1 MDIPKSDHR
10 CCTVATCPTLQKQ
23 TYSAL
28 DQPLDQQTT
37 VRAVYPSQFLR
48 TLRVGSSS
56 QSNKS
61 HNYAI
66 SKHLIKSLKARATV
80 QSMHPTRTQGI
91 VQTISVSLNFDT
103 RVAST
108 KVLPQFEV
116 HTAWPPSVSRGGLWI
131 NQIWAARGS
140 SKVCEGS

>member
-28 DQPLDQQTT
+28 DQPVDQPTT

-66 SKHLIKSLKARATV
+66 SKTLNQKPQSKSDRPEHA
-80 QSMHPTRTQGI
+80 S
-91 VQTISVSLNFDT
+91 NEDT
-103 RVAST
+103 RYSPDNFRVTQFRYSCSEHQISTTIRSPYRVAAECLSGRALDQSNMGC
-108 KVLPQFEV
+108 KRFFKGV
-116 HTAWPPSVSRGGLWI
+116 
-131 NQIWAARGS
+131 
-140 SKVCEGS
+140 

>member
-1 MDIPKSDHR
+1 MNIPKSDHR

-28 DQPLDQQTT
+28 DQPVDQPTT

-80 QSMHPTRTQGI
+80 QSMHPTRTQDSPDNFRVTQFRYSCGEH
-91 VQTISVSLNFDT
+91 QSSTTIRSPY
-103 RVAST
+103 RVAAECLSGRALDQSNMGC
-108 KVLPQFEV
+108 KRFFKGV
-116 HTAWPPSVSRGGLWI
+116 
-131 NQIWAARGS
+131 
-140 SKVCEGS
+140 